1 MYLIFDSSANGRP
14 KSYKAP
20 LDDSF
25 NWPRLLH
32 LSWIILDEELK
43 PIEDYDCI
51 IKPEGFTPS
60 EDALNSHKIEKEQI
74 SNSENELK
82 DVLMQ
87 FKTSVDAAEYV
98 FAHNLQYNEG
108 VVGSE
113 YYRKSIASPL
123 ISADKYCLMH
133 EATYYCKLKGK
144 RGYKWPTLQE
154 MHSIIFKQGYTP
166 ANNARADVIAASR
179 CFIYLKKARALEDIF
194 FED

>member
-1 MYLIFDSSANGRP
+1 MYLLFDSSANGRP

-25 NWPRLLH
+25 NWPRMLH
-32 LSWIILDEELK
+32 LSWIILNEELK

-51 IKPEGFTPS
+51 INPEGFSPLAK
-60 EDALNSHKIEKEQI
+60 ALKSHHLDEEAVRK
-74 SNSENELK
+74 SENQLK
-82 DVLMQ
+82 DVLTK
-87 FKTSVDAAEYV
+87 FKESVDRSSYV

-108 VVGSE
+108 IVGSE
-113 YYRKSIASPL
+113 YYRNSMSNPL
-123 ISADKYCLMH
+123 IAADKYCLMH
-133 EATYYCKLKGK
+133 EATYFCKLKGK

-166 ANNARADVIAASR
+166 SNNARADVIAASR

-194 FED
+194 FDD